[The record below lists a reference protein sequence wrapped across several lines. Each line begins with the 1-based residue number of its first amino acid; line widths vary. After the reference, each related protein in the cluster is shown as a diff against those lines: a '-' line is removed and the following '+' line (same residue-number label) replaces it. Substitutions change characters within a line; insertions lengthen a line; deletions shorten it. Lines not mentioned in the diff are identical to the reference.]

1 MNAERRVG
9 DRNILDRFTEDF
21 CWVVE
26 KYAKYIVVSGF
37 VAISTGRSRATEDID
52 MIIERMSKE
61 KFIEMHNALD
71 KEGFECM
78 QSSNPEDVFSYLNH
92 GDNVRYTM
100 KENKM
105 FPPEMDIHF
114 AKDELDEWQLKER
127 QKIEFTGLDVWFSSV
142 EFNIAFKEELLK
154 SDKDMEDARHLRNI
168 FKGNFSE
175 EKINKIKKMINSMR
189 KGANNEE

>member
-26 KYAKYIVVSGF
+26 KYARYIVVSGF

-61 KFIEMHNALD
+61 KFIELHSALD
-71 KEGFECM
+71 KAGFECM
-78 QSSNPEDVFSYLNH
+78 QSSVPEDVFSYLSH
-92 GDNVRYTM
+92 GDNVRYTL

-127 QKIEFTGLDVWFSSV
+127 QKIEFTGLDIWFSSV

-154 SDKDMEDARHLRNI
+154 SDKDMEDARHLRHI
-168 FKGNFSE
+168 FNGKFSE
-175 EKINKIKKMINSMR
+175 EKINKIKSMIDLLR
-189 KGANNEE
+189 GKDEE